1 MITTMTETRLLLAED
16 DEMLASLLK
25 FRLEKAGYRVDHA
38 ADGRQV
44 KEYVGR
50 QMPDIIVSDIMM
62 PYFSGIEL
70 VDYLRNELCSQV
82 PVVIISTAGNESNV
96 LNAFELGADDFISK
110 PVSPSELL
118 VRLSKLLRVRKT

>member
-1 MITTMTETRLLLAED
+1 MLAED

-25 FRLEKAGYRVDHA
+25 FRLEKAGYRVDYA

-44 KEYVGR
+44 KEYVGQ

-70 VDYLRNELCSQV
+70 VDYLRNELRSRV
-82 PVVIISTAGNESNV
+82 PVVIISTAGSESNV

-118 VRLSKLLRVRKT
+118 VRLSKLLRDRKT